1 MIDLDPHF
9 NNDIPSRIS
18 NVKTL
23 ASIIMSSS
31 IRVALDWTPNTI
43 HSGLFIAKAKNF
55 YSDAGLD
62 VHLLPPDTS
71 YSTTPA
77 RRLEAGEVDLAIC
90 PSESCIA
97 HAEGG
102 KMKLQ
107 AIYAI
112 LQKDASAIVSIG
124 DSFAKMKDLQGGK
137 YGSYNARYEDH
148 IVRAMVAAD
157 DGDGS
162 KVTIEGNKGKLSL
175 FEELKAGN
183 VDATW
188 IFLPWEG
195 VEARQEGIK
204 LNVFR
209 TEDFSVPYGYSPVIA
224 YNAAKSKVSDEVL
237 QKFVQATRKG
247 YEAALGDP
255 HIAVES
261 LKDHCV
267 PARSKEFLL
276 ESQQD
281 INKYYEDHDTLGS
294 MEGSKWKTWVDW
306 LKKQNL
312 VAKQD
317 MVAEDLFTVKYHS

>member
-1 MIDLDPHF
+1 
-9 NNDIPSRIS
+9 
-18 NVKTL
+18 
-23 ASIIMSSS
+23 MSSS

-43 HSGLFIAKAKNF
+43 HSGLFIAKAQNL

-62 VHLLPPDTS
+62 VQLLPPDAS

-77 RRLEAGEVDLAIC
+77 RLLEAGEVDLAIC

-124 DSFAKMKDLQGGK
+124 DSFTKFKDLQSGK

-148 IVRAMVAAD
+148 IIRAMVTAD
-157 DGDGS
+157 GGDGE
-162 KVTIEGNKGKLSL
+162 KVAIESSKGKLSL
-175 FEELKAGN
+175 FDELKAGN
-183 VDATW
+183 IDATW

-195 VEARQEGIK
+195 VEARQEGVK

-209 TEDFSVPYGYSPVIA
+209 TEDYGVPYGYSPVIA
-224 YNAAKSKVSDEVL
+224 YNAAKSKVPDEVL

-247 YEAALGDP
+247 YEIALKDP
-255 HIAVES
+255 HAAVEA
-261 LKDHCV
+261 LKDRCI
-267 PARSKEFLL
+267 PARSEEFLL
-276 ESQQD
+276 ESQTD
-281 INKYYEDHDTLGS
+281 INKYYQDRDTLGS
-294 MEGSKWKTWVDW
+294 MEQSKWKTWIEW

-317 MVAEDLFTVKYHS
+317 ISPEDLFTVKYHS